1 MLKLFW
7 KQTGWR
13 PGVQR
18 VNPGGDLEISR
29 ATRASIH
36 DDGVVFLHLD
46 TGILFQSN
54 RVGARIWAGLER
66 RENLQDIVTRISR
79 EYGVAAIHVEHDAK
93 EFLAELEVA
102 GFLSRG

>member
-1 MLKLFW
+1 MLQLFR
-7 KQTGWR
+7 KQSGWCR
-13 PGVQR
+13 GLNA
-18 VNPGGDLEISR
+18 VNPGCDLEISL

-36 DDGVVFLHLD
+36 DDGVVFLHLE

-66 RENLQDIVTRISR
+66 RENLQDIVIRISR
-79 EYGVAAIHVEHDAK
+79 EYGVPAAHVEHDAK

-102 GFLSRG
+102 GFLSRS